1 LNILKFPLRSIFFL
15 FFQRRIEYDLKS
27 PTSATHNPI
36 VNIRSPELH
45 HKQGRAD
52 SISSDLS
59 NLTIDSDGIISP
71 KNQNFIYLLYVNIYL
86 REF

>member
-1 LNILKFPLRSIFFL
+1 MNILKFPLRSIFF
-15 FFQRRIEYDLKS
+15 FSFQRRIEYDLKS
-27 PTSATHNPI
+27 PTSATYNPI

-59 NLTIDSDGIISP
+59 NLTIDSDGIILP
-71 KNQNFIYLLYVNIYL
+71 KNQNFICWI
-86 REF
+86 